1 VPRALLYNDGGF
13 DVSPDGKKI
22 CACAEYWLPD
32 GVDNAMDLLETEND
46 DDDND
51 DDNDD
56 DDHDDDEDMDGKEGK
71 DESNGNN
78 PNKPQNETPTSAA
91 TAPFSP
97 APNAKNARALSP
109 PNPIPRVSLN
119 SSAPLRPQTPQ
130 TPPPN
135 PRNLTL
141 SPPSPPGR
149 RFAGGFNERL
159 PPPPGM
165 QPEPRGRYVP
175 HVVTISLDTSPNEFS
190 TDPNHLQAMLH
201 PPHHPQSPYYNSNN
215 NNNSNSNNNNNNNN
229 NKKQKKPP
237 QTNTTLRPRLGQ
249 LLQACPL
256 DGAKASAVTCV
267 KFSPSTKFCLIGYG
281 VREPIMQGNPA
292 VPLHPVTALY
302 ATSPKMTHV
311 STMLSAD
318 DDVNIARFHPHSGM
332 GFCYG
337 TKQGRVRV
345 LGPRPWNYYNC

>member
-13 DVSPDGKKI
+13 DVSPDGNKI

-32 GVDNAMDLLETEND
+32 GVDNAMDLLETEID

-51 DDNDD
+51 DD
-56 DDHDDDEDMDGKEGK
+56 DMDGK
-71 DESNGNN
+71 DEINGNN
-78 PNKPQNETPTSAA
+78 PNKPQNETPTSA
-91 TAPFSP
+91 TTVPFSS
-97 APNAKNARALSP
+97 ASNAKNATSLSP
-109 PNPIPRVSLN
+109 PRNPMPRVSLN
-119 SSAPLRPQTPQ
+119 ISAPLRPQTPQ

-190 TDPNHLQAMLH
+190 NDPNHLQAMLH
-201 PPHHPQSPYYNSNN
+201 PPHHPQSPYYN
-215 NNNSNSNNNNNNNN
+215 N

-237 QTNTTLRPRLGQ
+237 QTKPKLRPRLGQ

>member
-32 GVDNAMDLLETEND
+32 GVDNAMDLLETENEND

-51 DDNDD
+51 DD
-56 DDHDDDEDMDGKEGK
+56 MDGK
-71 DESNGNN
+71 DDSNGNN
-78 PNKPQNETPTSAA
+78 PNKPQNETPTSTSAA
-91 TAPFSP
+91 TVLFSP
-97 APNAKNARALSP
+97 APNAKNATALSP
-109 PNPIPRVSLN
+109 PRNPMPRVSLN
-119 SSAPLRPQTPQ
+119 SNNSAPLRPQTPQ

-201 PPHHPQSPYYNSNN
+201 PPHHPQSPYYN
-215 NNNSNSNNNNNNNN
+215 

-237 QTNTTLRPRLGQ
+237 QTNTKLRPRLGQ